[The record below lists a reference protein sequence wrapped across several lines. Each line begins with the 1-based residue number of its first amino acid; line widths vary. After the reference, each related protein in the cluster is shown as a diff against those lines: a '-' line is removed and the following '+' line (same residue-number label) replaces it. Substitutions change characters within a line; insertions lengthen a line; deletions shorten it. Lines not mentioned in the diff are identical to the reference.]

1 MKITNAFFL
10 LAVAACI
17 PHLAAQRLPAV
28 DPDDYSE
35 EQMQA
40 AADFEA
46 ARNRPISGPFIL
58 MMHSPAVMS
67 RARAFGDYLRYNSAI
82 GNTLSELVILITARE
97 WTQDYEWY
105 AHYPIA
111 LEVGIDREIADAI
124 AEGRRP
130 AGMSEDEEIVYD
142 FSIELHRNRRVS
154 DVTFQRALE
163 RFGSK
168 GVIDLTGI
176 NGYYTFLAMQ
186 MNMARFPVPE
196 GARKL
201 PRFPD

>member
-1 MKITNAFFL
+1 
-10 LAVAACI
+10 
-17 PHLAAQRLPAV
+17 
-28 DPDDYSE
+28 
-35 EQMQA
+35 
-40 AADFEA
+40 
-46 ARNRPISGPFIL
+46 
-58 MMHSPAVMS
+58 MS

-196 GARKL
+196 GAARL

>member
-17 PHLAAQRLPAV
+17 PHVAAQRLPAI
-28 DPDDYSE
+28 DPDAYSE

-46 ARNRPISGPFIL
+46 ARNRPVSGPFIL

-196 GARKL
+196 GAARL